1 MAFSTAILDRDG
13 VVNHDSEAFIKS
25 PAEWQPIP
33 GSLEA
38 IARLKHAGLRV
49 VVATNQSGLG
59 RGLFDY
65 DDLFAIHDKMTRQLA
80 ELGVALDGIF
90 FCPHTATDDCF
101 CRKPQPGLVQDI
113 LRRWNLKPRDC
124 VMIGDSATDIEAAS
138 AAGVTSLGVRT
149 GKPIDEADSHWRGIQ
164 IFHDLAT
171 VVDHLLVSRV
181 ND

>member
-1 MAFSTAILDRDG
+1 MTISTAILDRDG

-80 ELGVALDGIF
+80 ELGVALDGVF
-90 FCPHTATDDCF
+90 FCPHTADDDCL
-101 CRKPQPGLVQDI
+101 CRKPKPGLVEDI
-113 LRRWNLKPRDC
+113 LRRWSLKPRDC
-124 VMIGDSATDIEAAS
+124 VMVGDSATDIEAAG
-138 AAGVTSLGVRT
+138 AADITGFGVRT
-149 GKPIDEADSHWRGIQ
+149 GKPIDEADSRWLGIQ
-164 IFHDLAT
+164 IFDGLAA
-171 VVDHLLVSRV
+171 VVDHLLASRA

>member
-1 MAFSTAILDRDG
+1 MAISTAILDRDG

-25 PAEWQPIP
+25 PAEWQPIA

-49 VVATNQSGLG
+49 VVASNQSGLG

-90 FCPHTATDDCF
+90 FCPHTADADCA
-101 CRKPQPGLVQDI
+101 CRKPRPGLIENI
-113 LRRWNLKPRDC
+113 LRRWSLKPREC
-124 VMIGDSATDIEAAS
+124 VMIGDSTRDIEAAH
-138 AAGVTSLGVRT
+138 AASVAAYGVRT
-149 GKPIDEADSHWRGIQ
+149 GKPIDDTDMCWQRVEIFADLSTT
-164 IFHDLAT
+164 A
-171 VVDHLLVSRV
+171 DHLLGNRARG
-181 ND
+181 